1 MKSGDLV
8 KYSHPDSF
16 NDYGDQVGIV
26 TEVNHWVDKG
36 APDRN
41 FGINVKVLWP
51 NGQIET
57 FDEHELDLVE
67 VVNEAG

>member
-1 MKSGDLV
+1 M
-8 KYSHPDSF
+8 
-16 NDYGDQVGIV
+16 
-26 TEVNHWVDKG
+26 WVDKG

-41 FGINVKVLWP
+41 FGVDVKVLWP
-51 NGQIET
+51 NGQIES